1 MTNIGL
7 IRHGITAW
15 NKEGRAQGSSDIPL
29 HEEGLAE
36 AERLAERLAA
46 ESWDVIYSSNLIR
59 AKQTAEAIQEK
70 IGSITLHLDPRIRE
84 VGGGMIEG
92 TTEAER
98 IKKWGTGWREM
109 DLGFEPKESIIN
121 RGLEFLQEISDKHP
135 GENVLI
141 VSHGSFIRHL
151 LRELVPHTDLS
162 SPLKNTSITKLL
174 IKESQWDCE
183 LYNCTKHL
191 EVKQIKS
198 C

>member
-1 MTNIGL
+1 MTKIGL

-36 AERLAERLAA
+36 AERLAERVSG
-46 ESWDVIYSSNLIR
+46 ENWDVIYSSNLLR
-59 AKQTAEAIQEK
+59 ARQTAEAIQK
-70 IGSITLHLDPRIRE
+70 RNGSIPLHLDPRIRE

-98 IKKWGTGWREM
+98 LEKWGQNWREM
-109 DLGFEPKESIIN
+109 DLGFEPKESVME
-121 RGLEFLQEISDKHP
+121 RGLGFLQEITEKHP

-141 VSHGSFIRHL
+141 VSHGAFIRHL
-151 LRELVPHTDLS
+151 LRELVPQTDLS
-162 SPLKNTSITKLL
+162 TPPKNTSITELL
-174 IKESQWDCE
+174 IKESKWDCE

-191 EVKQIKS
+191 EAEQIES
-198 C
+198 

>member
-1 MTNIGL
+1 MTKIGL

-36 AERLAERLAA
+36 AERLAERLGR
-46 ESWDVIYSSNLIR
+46 ESWDVIYSSNLLR

-70 IGSITLHLDPRIRE
+70 IGSIPLHLDPRIRE

-98 IKKWGTGWREM
+98 LEKWGKDWREM

-121 RGLEFLQEISDKHP
+121 RGLEFLQEITDKHP
-135 GENVLI
+135 GKNVLI

-174 IKESQWDCE
+174 IKESQWNCE

-191 EVKQIKS
+191 EVKQIES